1 MDNKINPEIIRNI
14 LTLRYHPSKNFY
26 LPNLEWQDFEP
37 KDNDDYVE
45 KTESYLKDTIQNFV
59 TKEKPK
65 KISIAISGGVDSII
79 ILTLFREL
87 YPDIQIVGISF
98 GFDENDIDVIK
109 AKEVARKLDVDFKNK
124 ILDNLYE
131 NLPKQI
137 SIIQEPKIN
146 YYWYFVA
153 EEAKKHSDF
162 LLTGDGGDEL
172 FAGYVFRYSKYLKI
186 LKNQSDWLEKTK
198 AYLQC
203 HNRDWVDD
211 QEKIFGPKIK
221 FSWNEIYN
229 LFRNNFEN
237 PLDNLEQVL
246 LSDYRGKLM
255 HDWLPAY
262 NKIYDYLDLKGFA
275 PMLDEKVIRFAFSIP
290 LSEKYNL
297 QTNIGKLVLRR
308 ILKNKNISVDSNKR
322 GFTPDYIKL
331 WKNFGKNIVK
341 TYLLDGRVIKDGW
354 INLDWVQKAFK
365 KVTETQD
372 LRYINKLL
380 HVTSFEI
387 WYRLFITN
395 EMSKD
400 DKLI

>member
-1 MDNKINPEIIRNI
+1 MDNKINPETIRNI

-26 LPNLEWQDFEP
+26 LPNLGWQDFEP

-45 KTESYLKDTIQNFV
+45 KTESYLKDTIQNFI

-65 KISIAISGGVDSII
+65 KISIALSGG
-79 ILTLFREL
+79 
-87 YPDIQIVGISF
+87 
-98 GFDENDIDVIK
+98 
-109 AKEVARKLDVDFKNK
+109 
-124 ILDNLYE
+124 
-131 NLPKQI
+131 
-137 SIIQEPKIN
+137 
-146 YYWYFVA
+146 
-153 EEAKKHSDF
+153 
-162 LLTGDGGDEL
+162 
-172 FAGYVFRYSKYLKI
+172 
-186 LKNQSDWLEKTK
+186 
-198 AYLQC
+198 
-203 HNRDWVDD
+203 
-211 QEKIFGPKIK
+211 
-221 FSWNEIYN
+221 
-229 LFRNNFEN
+229 
-237 PLDNLEQVL
+237 
-246 LSDYRGKLM
+246 
-255 HDWLPAY
+255 
-262 NKIYDYLDLKGFA
+262 
-275 PMLDEKVIRFAFSIP
+275 
-290 LSEKYNL
+290 
-297 QTNIGKLVLRR
+297 
-308 ILKNKNISVDSNKR
+308 VDSNKR